1 MRTAVMIGVAVLLG
15 GNLLFAVPSA
25 KPSRFKGYHTVYYRG
40 PRPLAELSD
49 ALLRQP
55 DVETVISRATADIL
69 YTNFDS
75 LMPLPLS
82 RVSERFDPRD
92 PRWDDY
98 MRRVDEYFT
107 VKENNVTWDVLYV
120 ATRRNPLSL
129 SLFMTDWA
137 GKREDNWRILELDN
151 NETTVIIAAAG
162 ALFFLAL
169 MFASRK
175 TTFHILFGAG
185 VLPWMLALTRGGI
198 GEFLLFFFL
207 SYYWARFLNV
217 YQDFVENRELSGWK
231 DSDRKPLWLR
241 LVLYTGVLLLTF
253 FFTSLFKSDLLEITL
268 ALLAQ
273 GGLLAAHWGILRLFR
288 LLKERSILERPAR
301 FKPLT
306 ILRSFAPKTARTF
319 SQRLA
324 PSAAVGLLV
333 LMPAVLLFKPQVR
346 NTRMPVPEARTA
358 EQGITLGAVRR
369 LAAVKRP
376 GDLPDLSDFVTH
388 AAYQER
394 LAYGAPP
401 AYALPGR
408 NDAIVLAAY
417 RMNEPDIT
425 VKESRQTLIA
435 FGDQWLDDLARRVSR
450 TSVER
455 MLFDQGKCLSVSF
468 RNGDPAGALAQ
479 ANWTIIIIFSIVLC
493 PVILLEYTALP
504 SLIYGRKKRPIT
516 TSVPARAPAARKP
529 AEKKTS
535 GRTKSRGAAAPAKS
549 RGAKKA
555 GVQKRKK
562 TSGRKP

>member
-1 MRTAVMIGVAVLLG
+1 MRTAVMTGVAVLLG

-25 KPSRFKGYHTVYYRG
+25 KPSRFKGYHTIYYRG
-40 PRPLAELSD
+40 PRPLTELSG

-75 LMPLPLS
+75 LIPLPLS

-107 VKENNVTWDVLYV
+107 VKENDVSWNILYV

-129 SLFMTDWA
+129 SLFMSDWA
-137 GKREDNWRILELDN
+137 GKNEDDWRILELDN

-175 TTFHILFGAG
+175 TAFHILFGAG

-207 SYYWARFLNV
+207 SYYWAKFLNV
-217 YQDFVENRELSGWK
+217 YLDFVENRELAGWK
-231 DSDRKPLWLR
+231 DTDRKPLWLS

-253 FFTSLFKSDLLEITL
+253 FFTSLFKSDVFEITL

-273 GGLLAAHWGILRLFR
+273 GGLLASHWGILRLLR
-288 LLKERSILERPAR
+288 LLKERRILARPGR

-306 ILRSFAPKTARTF
+306 ILRSFAPKTTRTF
-319 SQRLA
+319 NQRLA
-324 PSAAVGLLV
+324 SSAAVGLLV

-346 NTRMPVPEARTA
+346 NARMPVPEARTA
-358 EQGITLGAVRR
+358 EEGITLGAVRR
-369 LAAVKRP
+369 LAAAKLP
-376 GDLPDLSDFVTH
+376 GDLPDLSDFVAH

-394 LAYGAPP
+394 LAYGARPT
-401 AYALPGR
+401 YALPGGD
-408 NDAIVLAAY
+408 DAIVLSTF
-417 RMNEPDIT
+417 RLNGTNTT
-425 VKESRQTLIA
+425 VKESRRTVIA
-435 FGDQWLDDLARRVSR
+435 FGDQWLDGLAQQASR

-468 RNGDPAGALAQ
+468 RNSDPAGPLAQ

-504 SLIYGRKKRPIT
+504 RLIYGRKSGPIT
-516 TSVPARAPAARKP
+516 RTDPNRAPVARKP
-529 AEKKTS
+529 AMKRTS
-535 GRTKSRGAAAPAKS
+535 GRTNSRGAAAPAKF

-555 GVQKRKK
+555 GVRKRKK
-562 TSGRKP
+562 TSGRKQ